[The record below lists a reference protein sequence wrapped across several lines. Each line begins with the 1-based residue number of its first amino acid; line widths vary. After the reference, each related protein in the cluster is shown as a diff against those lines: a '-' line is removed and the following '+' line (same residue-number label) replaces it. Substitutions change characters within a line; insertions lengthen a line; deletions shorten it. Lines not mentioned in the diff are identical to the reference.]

1 MLSKHILSKKRNL
14 RKILSENGVIIKDY
28 SRKSKDI
35 ENLIKTFME
44 SIDKNPEDFP
54 EILKQLEI
62 TLPVTLYTFAYCKNR
77 VKFCEENGKQGNIEL
92 ISAYKN
98 QVENYEVPP
107 CIHIYSEYST
117 TFSSD
122 TYAIENG
129 ICIKQ

>member
-1 MLSKHILSKKRNL
+1 MDKFFQNL
-14 RKILSENGVIIKDY
+14 NTEIQEYLKILS
-28 SRKSKDI
+28 
-35 ENLIKTFME
+35 
-44 SIDKNPEDFP
+44 PDFP

-92 ISAYKN
+92 VSAYKN

-117 TFSSD
+117 TFRSD